1 MVGAEAVD
9 GRFRVV
15 RGDLGDGVRNA
26 GRDRTRIVETVY
38 ANEEREREE
47 REEGREEE
55 GRGKREE
62 G

>member
-38 ANEEREREE
+38 ANERGG
-47 REEGREEE
+47 EGRGKREE